1 MEKRENKNIMIEVK
15 KWLNLAETDL
25 KVSKILEDSKNYSNS
40 VYHSQQ
46 ASEKA
51 VKSILILLGEQI
63 YEHKVSTEFY
73 DVVFNKYP
81 YDYIEEIYFNL
92 TELETHWLKS
102 RYILK
107 TRQNVLIDPLEVYD
121 KKKSSN
127 LYKKSEQVIKLTK
140 KFLKEEFDFNFN

>member
-1 MEKRENKNIMIEVK
+1 MEEKDKTIIEVK

-25 KVSKILEDSKNYSNS
+25 KVAKILEDTKNYSNS

-51 VKSILILLGEQI
+51 VKAILALLSEQI
-63 YEHKVSTEFY
+63 YEHKVSSDFY
-73 DVVFNKYP
+73 DLVFSKYP

-92 TELETHWLKS
+92 SELETHWLKS

-107 TRQNVLIDPLEVYD
+107 TRQNVIIDPLELYD

-127 LYKKSEQVIKLTK
+127 LYKKSENVIKLIK
-140 KFLKEEFDFNFN
+140 KFLKEEFDLNY